1 MSFSVFTFHI
11 RDLYIIPMKVIYIV
25 SFYITFL
32 YSEVDYQSDI
42 QPIFNNNCIFCHQ
55 NGGSATLN
63 LATYSGVMTG
73 GWSGPAIIAGDHQN
87 SLLYQR
93 IIQPTVTD
101 GSMPPN
107 DPLSQA
113 EVDLIA
119 QWIDEGAGNSLS
131 IDDVFMPKGY
141 TLHQNYPNPFNP
153 STIISFTLNKEEF
166 VSIDIY
172 NMTGEHVVNLFDG
185 KKKVGTHHL
194 NWSGRDKNDALIT
207 TGQYF
212 YQLRTSSSTTVM
224 KMLFIK

>member
-1 MSFSVFTFHI
+1 
-11 RDLYIIPMKVIYIV
+11 MKVIYIV
-25 SFYITFL
+25 SFYTTFL
-32 YSEVDYQSDI
+32 FSQVDYQSDI

-63 LATYSGVMTG
+63 LATYSGTMTG

-93 IIQPTVTD
+93 IIQPTGTD

-107 DPLSQA
+107 VPLSQSQI
-113 EVDLIA
+113 DLIA

-131 IDDVFMPKGY
+131 TDDAFLPKDY

-153 STIISFTLNKEEF
+153 STVISFSLKKEEF

-172 NMTGEHVVNLFDG
+172 NMTGKHIINLMNG
-185 KKKVGTHHL
+185 EKKVGTHNI

-207 TGQYF
+207 SGQYF
-212 YQLRTSSSTTVM
+212 YQLRTSSSSTTM

>member
-1 MSFSVFTFHI
+1 
-11 RDLYIIPMKVIYIV
+11 MKVIYIV
-25 SFYITFL
+25 YFYITFL
-32 YSEVDYQSDI
+32 FSQVDYQSHI

-63 LATYSGVMTG
+63 LATYSGTMTG

-93 IIQPTVTD
+93 IIQPTGTD

-107 DPLSQA
+107 DPLSQSQI
-113 EVDLIA
+113 DLIA

-131 IDDVFMPKGY
+131 TNDFSIPKEY
-141 TLHQNYPNPFNP
+141 ILHQNYPNPFNP
-153 STIISFTLNKEEF
+153 STNISFTLNKEEF

-172 NMTGEHVVNLFDG
+172 DINGMHVISLFNG
-185 KKKVGTHHL
+185 KKDIGTHL
-194 NWSGRDKNDALIT
+194 IKWGGRDKNDDLIAA
-207 TGQYF
+207 GQYF
-212 YQLRTSSSTTVM
+212 YQLRTISSSDVM

>member
-1 MSFSVFTFHI
+1 
-11 RDLYIIPMKVIYIV
+11 MKVIYIV
-25 SFYITFL
+25 FVYITFL
-32 YSEVDYQSDI
+32 FSQVDYESDI
-42 QPIFNNNCIFCHQ
+42 QPIFNSNCIFCHQ

-93 IIQPTVTD
+93 IIQATGTN

-107 DPLSQA
+107 DPLSQSQI
-113 EVDLIA
+113 DLIA

-131 IDDVFMPKGY
+131 VDDVFIPKEY
-141 TLHQNYPNPFNP
+141 ILHQNYPNPFNP
-153 STIISFTLNKEEF
+153 STIISFTLNVDEF

-172 NMTGEHVVNLFDG
+172 DINGAHIVSLLKGRKDI
-185 KKKVGTHHL
+185 GTHL
-194 NWSGRDKNDALIT
+194 VNWSGRDKNGALIT
-207 TGQYF
+207 AGQYF
-212 YQLRTSSSTTVM
+212 YQLKTSSSSTVM

>member
-1 MSFSVFTFHI
+1 
-11 RDLYIIPMKVIYIV
+11 MKVIYIV

-32 YSEVDYQSDI
+32 FSQVDYQSDI

-63 LATYSGVMTG
+63 LATYSGTMTG

-93 IIQPTVTD
+93 IIQPMGTD

-107 DPLSQA
+107 DPLSQSQI
-113 EVDLIA
+113 DLIA
-119 QWIDEGAGNSLS
+119 QWIDEGAASSLS
-131 IDDVFMPKGY
+131 TTDVYMPKEY

-153 STIISFTLNKEEF
+153 STVISFSLDKEEF

-172 NMTGEHVVNLFDG
+172 NMTGKHIISLMNG
-185 KKKVGTHHL
+185 KKKVGTHNI
-194 NWSGRDKNDALIT
+194 NWNGRDKNDALIAS
-207 TGQYF
+207 GQYF
-212 YQLRTSSSTTVM
+212 YQLRTSSSSTFM
-224 KMLFIK
+224 KMLFIR

>member
-1 MSFSVFTFHI
+1 MKYP
-11 RDLYIIPMKVIYIV
+11 YI
-25 SFYITFL
+25 SLFFITFL
-32 YSEVDYQSDI
+32 FSQVNYESQI
-42 QPIFNNNCIFCHQ
+42 QPIFNNNCVFCHQ

-63 LATYSGVMTG
+63 LATYSGVISG
-73 GWSGPAIIAGDHQN
+73 GWSGPAIIAGDYQN

-93 IIQPTVTD
+93 IIQPTGTD

-113 EVDLIA
+113 QIDLIA
-119 QWIDEGAGNSLS
+119 EWIEEGAGNSLS
-131 IDDVFMPKGY
+131 TDDVFLPKEH

-153 STIISFTLNKEEF
+153 STVISFSLSKEEF

-172 NMTGEHVVNLFDG
+172 DINGTHMISLFNG
-185 KKKVGTHHL
+185 KKNIGTHHL
-194 NWSGRDKNDALIT
+194 NWNGRDKSGALIT

-212 YQLRTSSSTTVM
+212 YQLRTSSLSAVM

>member
-1 MSFSVFTFHI
+1 
-11 RDLYIIPMKVIYIV
+11 MKYTCTAL
-25 SFYITFL
+25 FFITFL
-32 YSEVDYQSDI
+32 FSQINYESQIQS
-42 QPIFNNNCIFCHQ
+42 IFNNNCVFCHQ

-63 LATYSGVMTG
+63 LATYSGVMSG
-73 GWSGPAIIAGDHQN
+73 GWSGPAIIAGDYQN

-93 IIQPTVTD
+93 IIQPTGTD

-113 EVDLIA
+113 QIDLIA
-119 QWIDEGAGNSLS
+119 QWIEEGAGNSLS
-131 IDDVFMPKGY
+131 TDDVFLPKEH

-153 STIISFTLNKEEF
+153 STVISFSLSKEEF

-172 NMTGEHVVNLFDG
+172 DINGTHMISLFNG
-185 KKKVGTHHL
+185 KKNIGTHHL
-194 NWSGRDKNDALIT
+194 NWNGRDKSGALIT

-212 YQLRTSSSTTVM
+212 YQLRTSSSSTVM

>member
-1 MSFSVFTFHI
+1 MRRFTFLFALIFIAHAQ
-11 RDLYIIPMKVIYIV
+11 
-25 SFYITFL
+25 
-32 YSEVDYQSDI
+32 VDYQSVI
-42 QPIFNNNCIFCHQ
+42 QPIFNNNCVFCHQ

-63 LATYSGVMTG
+63 LATYSGVMSG
-73 GWSGPAIIAGDHQN
+73 GWSGPAIIAGDYQN

-93 IIQPTVTD
+93 IIQPTGTD

-113 EVDLIA
+113 QIDLIA
-119 QWIDEGAGNSLS
+119 QWIEEGAGNSLS
-131 IDDVFMPKGY
+131 TDDVFLPKEH

-153 STIISFTLNKEEF
+153 STVISFSLNKNEF

-172 NMTGEHVVNLFDG
+172 DMNGTHMISLFRG
-185 KKKVGTHHL
+185 KKNIGTHYL
-194 NWSGRDKNDALIT
+194 NWNGRDKSGALIT

-212 YQLRTSSSTTVM
+212 YQLRTSSSSAVM

>member
-1 MSFSVFTFHI
+1 VKYP
-11 RDLYIIPMKVIYIV
+11 YI
-25 SFYITFL
+25 SLFFITFL
-32 YSEVDYQSDI
+32 FSQVDYESQI
-42 QPIFNNNCIFCHQ
+42 QPIFNNNCLFCHQ

-63 LATYSGVMTG
+63 LATYSGVMSG
-73 GWSGPAIIAGDHQN
+73 GWSGPAIIAGDYQN

-93 IIQPTVTD
+93 IIQPTGTD

-113 EVDLIA
+113 QIDLIA
-119 QWIDEGAGNSLS
+119 QWIEEGAGNSLS
-131 IDDVFMPKGY
+131 TTDVFLPKKH

-153 STIISFTLNKEEF
+153 STVISFSLSKEEF

-172 NMTGEHVVNLFDG
+172 DINGTHMISLFNG
-185 KKKVGTHHL
+185 KKNIGTHHL
-194 NWSGRDKNDALIT
+194 NWNGRDKSGALIT

-212 YQLRTSSSTTVM
+212 YQLRTSSSSAVM

>member
-1 MSFSVFTFHI
+1 MKYP
-11 RDLYIIPMKVIYIV
+11 YIYL
-25 SFYITFL
+25 FFITFL
-32 YSEVDYQSDI
+32 FSQVNYESQI

-63 LATYSGVMTG
+63 LTTYSGTMTG
-73 GWSGPAIIAGDHQN
+73 GWSGPAIVAGDHQN

-93 IIQPTVTD
+93 IIQPIGTD

-107 DPLSQA
+107 DPLSQSQI
-113 EVDLIA
+113 DLIA
-119 QWIDEGAGNSLS
+119 QWIDEGAGNSLNT
-131 IDDVFMPKGY
+131 DDIYLPKEH

-153 STIISFTLNKEEF
+153 STVISFSLSKEEF

-172 NMTGEHVVNLFDG
+172 DINGTHMISLFNG
-185 KKKVGTHHL
+185 KKNIGTHQL
-194 NWSGRDKNDALIT
+194 NWNGRDKSGALIT

-212 YQLRTSSSTTVM
+212 YQLRTSSSSAVM

>member
-1 MSFSVFTFHI
+1 
-11 RDLYIIPMKVIYIV
+11 MKVIYIV

-32 YSEVDYQSDI
+32 YSQVDYQSDI

-93 IIQPTVTD
+93 IIQATGTN

-107 DPLSQA
+107 DPLSQSQI
-113 EVDLIA
+113 DLIA

-131 IDDVFMPKGY
+131 VDDVFIPKEY
-141 TLHQNYPNPFNP
+141 ILHQNYPNPFNP
-153 STIISFTLNKEEF
+153 STIISFTLNVDEF

-172 NMTGEHVVNLFDG
+172 DINGAHIVSLLKGRKDI
-185 KKKVGTHHL
+185 GTHL
-194 NWSGRDKNDALIT
+194 VNWSGRDKNGVLIT
-207 TGQYF
+207 TGQYL
-212 YQLRTSSSTTVM
+212 YQLRTRSSSTFM

>member
-1 MSFSVFTFHI
+1 
-11 RDLYIIPMKVIYIV
+11 MKVIYIV

-32 YSEVDYQSDI
+32 YSQVDYQSDI

-63 LATYSGVMTG
+63 LATYSGTMTG
-73 GWSGPAIIAGDHQN
+73 GWSGPARVAGDHQN

-93 IIQPTVTD
+93 IIQPIGTD

-107 DPLSQA
+107 DPLSQSQI
-113 EVDLIA
+113 DLIA

-131 IDDVFMPKGY
+131 TDDVFLPKQY
-141 TLHQNYPNPFNP
+141 ILHQNYPNPFNP
-153 STIISFTLNKEEF
+153 ITVISFSLNKEEF

-172 NMTGEHVVNLFDG
+172 NMTGKHIICLIND
-185 KKKVGTHHL
+185 KKKVGTHSI
-194 NWSGRDKNDALIT
+194 NWSGKDKNDALIT
-207 TGQYF
+207 TGQYL
-212 YQLRTSSSTTVM
+212 YKLSTSSSSTVM

>member
-1 MSFSVFTFHI
+1 MK
-11 RDLYIIPMKVIYIV
+11 IICIV
-25 SFYITFL
+25 SFFIPFL
-32 YSEVDYQSDI
+32 FSQVNYQSDI
-42 QPIFNNNCIFCHQ
+42 QPIFNSNCIFCHQ

-63 LATYSGVMTG
+63 LRTYSGVMTG
-73 GWSGPAIIAGDHQN
+73 GWSGPAIIAGDHQS

-93 IIQPTVTD
+93 IIQNAGTD

-113 EVDLIA
+113 QINLIA

-131 IDDVFMPKGY
+131 VDDVSMPKEY
-141 TLHQNYPNPFNP
+141 ILHQNYPNPFNP
-153 STIISFTLNKEEF
+153 NTVISFTLNKKDF

-172 NMTGEHVVNLFDG
+172 DMFGMHIISLFNG
-185 KKKVGTHHL
+185 KKNVGMHFI
-194 NWSGRDKNDALIT
+194 NWDGMDKNDALIA

-212 YQLRTSSSTTVM
+212 YQLRTSSSSAVM

>member
-1 MSFSVFTFHI
+1 MKYP
-11 RDLYIIPMKVIYIV
+11 YI
-25 SFYITFL
+25 SLFFITFL
-32 YSEVDYQSDI
+32 FSQVNYESQI
-42 QPIFNNNCIFCHQ
+42 QPIFNNNCVFCHQ

-63 LATYSGVMTG
+63 LATYSGVMSG
-73 GWSGPAIIAGDHQN
+73 GWSGPAIIAGDYQN

-93 IIQPTVTD
+93 IIQPTGTD

-113 EVDLIA
+113 QIDLIA
-119 QWIDEGAGNSLS
+119 QWIEEGAGNSLS
-131 IDDVFMPKGY
+131 TDDVFLPKKH

-153 STIISFTLNKEEF
+153 STVISFSLSKEEF

-172 NMTGEHVVNLFDG
+172 DINGTHMISLFNG
-185 KKKVGTHHL
+185 KKNIGTHHL
-194 NWSGRDKNDALIT
+194 NWNGRDKSGALIT

-212 YQLRTSSSTTVM
+212 YQLRTSSSSAVM

>member
-1 MSFSVFTFHI
+1 MKYP
-11 RDLYIIPMKVIYIV
+11 YI
-25 SFYITFL
+25 SLFFITFL
-32 YSEVDYQSDI
+32 FSQVNYDSQI
-42 QPIFNNNCIFCHQ
+42 QPIFNNNCVFCHQ

-63 LATYSGVMTG
+63 LATYSGVMSG
-73 GWSGPAIIAGDHQN
+73 GWSGPAIIAGDYQN

-93 IIQPTVTD
+93 IIQPTGTD

-113 EVDLIA
+113 QIDLIA
-119 QWIDEGAGNSLS
+119 QWIEEGAGNSLS
-131 IDDVFMPKGY
+131 TDDVFLPKKH

-153 STIISFTLNKEEF
+153 STVISFSLSKEEF

-172 NMTGEHVVNLFDG
+172 DINGTHMISLFNG
-185 KKKVGTHHL
+185 KKNIGTHHL
-194 NWSGRDKNDALIT
+194 NWNGRDKSGALIT

-212 YQLRTSSSTTVM
+212 YQLRTSSSSAVM

>member
-1 MSFSVFTFHI
+1 
-11 RDLYIIPMKVIYIV
+11 MKYTCTAL
-25 SFYITFL
+25 FFITFL
-32 YSEVDYQSDI
+32 FSQVNYESQI
-42 QPIFNNNCIFCHQ
+42 QPIFNNNCVFCHQ

-63 LATYSGVMTG
+63 LTTYSGVMSG
-73 GWSGPAIIAGDHQN
+73 GWSGPAIITGDYQN

-93 IIQPTVTD
+93 IIQPTGTD

-113 EVDLIA
+113 QIDLIA
-119 QWIDEGAGNSLS
+119 QWIEEGAGNSLS
-131 IDDVFMPKGY
+131 TDDVFLPKEH

-153 STIISFTLNKEEF
+153 STVISFSLSKEEF

-172 NMTGEHVVNLFDG
+172 DINGTHMISLFNG
-185 KKKVGTHHL
+185 KKNIGTHHL
-194 NWSGRDKNDALIT
+194 NWNGRDKSGALIT

-212 YQLRTSSSTTVM
+212 YQLRTSSSSAVM

>member
-1 MSFSVFTFHI
+1 
-11 RDLYIIPMKVIYIV
+11 MKYPCIAL
-25 SFYITFL
+25 FFITFL
-32 YSEVDYQSDI
+32 FSQVNYESQI
-42 QPIFNNNCIFCHQ
+42 QPIFNNNCVFCHQ

-63 LATYSGVMTG
+63 LATYSGVMSG
-73 GWSGPAIIAGDHQN
+73 GWSGPAIIAGDYQN

-93 IIQPTVTD
+93 IIQPTGTD

-113 EVDLIA
+113 QIDLIA
-119 QWIDEGAGNSLS
+119 QWIEEGAGNSLS
-131 IDDVFMPKGY
+131 TDDVFLPKEH

-153 STIISFTLNKEEF
+153 STVISFSLSKEEF

-172 NMTGEHVVNLFDG
+172 DINGTHMISLFNG
-185 KKKVGTHHL
+185 KKNIGTHHL
-194 NWSGRDKNDALIT
+194 NWNGRDKSGALIT

-212 YQLRTSSSTTVM
+212 YQLRTSSSSTVM

>member
-1 MSFSVFTFHI
+1 MKYP
-11 RDLYIIPMKVIYIV
+11 YI
-25 SFYITFL
+25 SLFFITFL
-32 YSEVDYQSDI
+32 FSQVNYESQI
-42 QPIFNNNCIFCHQ
+42 QPIFNNNCVFCHQ

-63 LATYSGVMTG
+63 LATYSGVMSG
-73 GWSGPAIIAGDHQN
+73 GWSGPAIIAGDYQN

-93 IIQPTVTD
+93 IIQPTGTD

-113 EVDLIA
+113 QIDLIA
-119 QWIDEGAGNSLS
+119 QWIEEGAGNSLS
-131 IDDVFMPKGY
+131 TDDVFLPKEH

-153 STIISFTLNKEEF
+153 STVISFSLSKEEF

-172 NMTGEHVVNLFDG
+172 DINGTHMISLFNG
-185 KKKVGTHHL
+185 KKNIGTHHL
-194 NWSGRDKNDALIT
+194 NWNGRDKSGALIT

-212 YQLRTSSSTTVM
+212 YQLRTSSSSSVM